1 MGGADKNMFMLKLTN
16 IFKKSITKIS
26 KKYFYLIAII

>member
-16 IFKKSITKIS
+16 IFKKNRLQRFQKNIFT
-26 KKYFYLIAII
+26 

>member
-16 IFKKSITKIS
+16 ILKNRLQRFQKNIFT
-26 KKYFYLIAII
+26 